1 MGEQEIIDALE
12 ELEIATAQ
20 EIAEFID
27 IGAVSVRNSLNRLLR
42 EMEVE
47 KIELTKEDV
56 LEEGIRFSGRH
67 FKWKL
72 RTAKTLR
79 NDF

>member
-20 EIAEFID
+20 EIAEFIE
-27 IGAVSVRNSLNRLLR
+27 IGTISVRNSLNRLLK

-47 KIELTKEDV
+47 KIELTKEEV
-56 LEEGIRFSGRH
+56 LDEGIRYSGRH

-72 RTAKTLR
+72 KQIKEY
-79 NDF
+79 